1 MKSEVHHWLNVMCK
15 IIREEHPS
23 SRFGGQEN
31 NVKANSSIP
40 FQYSIPLFHSI
51 VPTDSRQP
59 SQVCLKP
66 LQMGGIES
74 VECSTGM
81 EWWNGIV
88 ERPHFS
94 HLEGKEA
101 SLVSE

>member
-1 MKSEVHHWLNVMCK
+1 MENCMSSDLSPHRTHPFHH
-15 IIREEHPS
+15 
-23 SRFGGQEN
+23 
-31 NVKANSSIP
+31 SIP
-40 FQYSIPLFHSI
+40 PFQS
-51 VPTDSRQP
+51 T

-74 VECSTGM
+74 VECSTRM

-88 ERPHFS
+88 EWPHFS